1 LIAVLEKLKGEGKR
15 IYGYGAA
22 AKGCTLLSYCDV
34 GSQYLDCVLDLSPMK
49 RGLYYTGNRLKIEPP
64 DKLREDPPDAVL
76 IIAWNFAEEIMK
88 QQEAYREQGGIF
100 VIPVPEVRIAE

>member
-1 LIAVLEKLKGEGKR
+1 
-15 IYGYGAA
+15 
-22 AKGCTLLSYCDV
+22 
-34 GSQYLDCVLDLSPMK
+34 
-49 RGLYYTGNRLKIEPP
+49 LKIEPP